1 MAPSKTSSRLALPTS
16 KSISFPPPADLR
28 AESLISSTISRGL
41 FRKLHSH
48 SVCLDR
54 ITFLRDLLFLTVPSI
69 RYKISPSSSLELPSS
84 TDKLT
89 EEREMEKAEKHK
101 ESSCCMALEKSERE
115 KKDSS
120 MHEIFAFGVH
130 VRVCVRASEKGDF
143 FLLRTSAIF
152 VLFFFLH
159 SFFNPSFCP
168 GCSGG

>member
-1 MAPSKTSSRLALPTS
+1 
-16 KSISFPPPADLR
+16 
-28 AESLISSTISRGL
+28 
-41 FRKLHSH
+41 
-48 SVCLDR
+48 
-54 ITFLRDLLFLTVPSI
+54 
-69 RYKISPSSSLELPSS
+69 
-84 TDKLT
+84 
-89 EEREMEKAEKHK
+89 
-101 ESSCCMALEKSERE
+101 MALEKRERE

-152 VLFFFLH
+152 VLFFFFLH